1 MANIMSFSTLRVAVV
16 CMSNMS
22 RSMEAHSI
30 LKKKGFNVRS
40 FGVGSRVTLPGLAP
54 NLPVVY
60 DFSTTYEQMRKDLL
74 CKNRMHYRSNGV
86 LQILGRNERIKPGP
100 ERFQECR
107 DPFDAVF
114 TCTERVYKVV
124 VKDLCAREQKTW
136 QPVHVINVEIEDT
149 MEAATLGALII
160 CKLCQGLQQEDDMQS
175 SLPKLFQGVKKKTGK
190 SFLHTIC
197 FY

>member
-1 MANIMSFSTLRVAVV
+1 
-16 CMSNMS
+16 MSNMN

-40 FGVGSRVTLPGLAP
+40 FGVGSHVTLPGLAP

-60 DFSTTYEQMRKDLL
+60 DFSTTYEQMCKDLL
-74 CKNRMHYRSNGV
+74 CKNRMHHKSNGV
-86 LQILGRNERIKPGP
+86 LQILGRNERIKSGP

-107 DPFDAVF
+107 DPFDAIF

-136 QPVHVINVEIEDT
+136 QPVHVINVNILDT
-149 MEAATLGALII
+149 NKEATLGAFLI
-160 CKLCQGLQQEDDMQS
+160 CDLCQCVQLMGDMEDGISKLLQVFQEKSGRS
-175 SLPKLFQGVKKKTGK
+175 S
-190 SFLHTIC
+190 
-197 FY
+197 